1 MIKRPNTNAQR
12 LKRHKRVRAKISGTP
27 EMPRLNVFRS
37 EANIYAQVIDDVNGV
52 TLASA
57 SSLDKA
63 IEGYGGNIAAATAV
77 GKLVAERAKAKGIE
91 TVVFD
96 RGGYLYHGRVKALA
110 EGAREGGLKF
120 KGRRNDNMPRFER
133 EQSEYIEKVVSLNRV
148 SKTVKGG
155 RVKKVS
161 ALDVVGDGKG
171 KVGYGLGKAAEVPE
185 AIRKGIEAAKKNMI
199 TVTLSGT
206 TVPHE
211 TIGEAGA
218 GRVLMKPAAPGT
230 GVIAGG
236 AVRAV
241 VEAAGIKD
249 IRTKCLRSNN
259 PNNVVAAAFE
269 GLKSMRGPEEVARI
283 RGKSVEEIVG

>member
-1 MIKRPNTNAQR
+1 MRPNTNAQR
-12 LKRHKRVRAKISGTP
+12 RTRHKRVRAKISGTP

-120 KGRRNDNMPRFER
+120 EGRRNDNMPRFER

-155 RVKKVS
+155 RVMKFS
-161 ALDVVGDGKG
+161 ALVVVGDGKG
-171 KVGYGLGKAAEVPE
+171 TVGYGLGKAAEVSE
-185 AIRKGIEAAKKNMI
+185 AILKGIADAKKNMVKI
-199 TVTLSGT
+199 TLAGSTI
-206 TVPHE
+206 PHE
-211 TIGEAGA
+211 VIGIFGA
-218 GRVLMKPAAPGT
+218 GSVLLKPAPEGT

-241 VEAAGIKD
+241 MEAVGIRN
-249 IRTKCLRSNN
+249 ICAKCLRSNN
-259 PNNVVAAAFE
+259 PQNVVKATMQ
-269 GLKSMRGPEEVARI
+269 GLESLRGPEQVAAI

>member
-77 GKLVAERAKAKGIE
+77 GKLVAEHAKAKGIE

-120 KGRRNDNMPRFER
+120 
-133 EQSEYIEKVVSLNRV
+133 
-148 SKTVKGG
+148 
-155 RVKKVS
+155 
-161 ALDVVGDGKG
+161 
-171 KVGYGLGKAAEVPE
+171 
-185 AIRKGIEAAKKNMI
+185 
-199 TVTLSGT
+199 
-206 TVPHE
+206 
-211 TIGEAGA
+211 
-218 GRVLMKPAAPGT
+218 
-230 GVIAGG
+230 
-236 AVRAV
+236 
-241 VEAAGIKD
+241 
-249 IRTKCLRSNN
+249 
-259 PNNVVAAAFE
+259 
-269 GLKSMRGPEEVARI
+269 
-283 RGKSVEEIVG
+283 

>member
-77 GKLVAERAKAKGIE
+77 GKLVAERPKAKGIE

-120 KGRRNDNMPRFER
+120 
-133 EQSEYIEKVVSLNRV
+133 
-148 SKTVKGG
+148 
-155 RVKKVS
+155 
-161 ALDVVGDGKG
+161 
-171 KVGYGLGKAAEVPE
+171 
-185 AIRKGIEAAKKNMI
+185 
-199 TVTLSGT
+199 
-206 TVPHE
+206 
-211 TIGEAGA
+211 
-218 GRVLMKPAAPGT
+218 
-230 GVIAGG
+230 
-236 AVRAV
+236 
-241 VEAAGIKD
+241 
-249 IRTKCLRSNN
+249 
-259 PNNVVAAAFE
+259 
-269 GLKSMRGPEEVARI
+269 
-283 RGKSVEEIVG
+283 